1 MWALIKWY
9 QLVFCARAAGSKCRT
24 CYVKP
29 TKRGRIS
36 MYTDESG
43 HFTILHNSPDYISHS
58 PGVWH
63 DDNMSTSCWDHMN
76 VVTWKFPK
84 KKPLKLNFTIWEP
97 IRQEADSSQWLKCW
111 DDGCKF
117 MLIESQDYVRTL
129 FASPHMLT
137 NNHKQTFN
145 YGPTIL
151 KEHKRVKSSF
161 HSSWVQTGVDLIQ
174 YISPNHRFISNTAS
188 KYSQRV

>member
-1 MWALIKWY
+1 MIRSW
-9 QLVFCARAAGSKCRT
+9 FMSF
-24 CYVKP
+24 
-29 TKRGRIS
+29 
-36 MYTDESG
+36 DECCSLKVPKEKA
-43 HFTILHNSPDYISHS
+43 TQVNS
-58 PGVWH
+58 
-63 DDNMSTSCWDHMN
+63 
-76 VVTWKFPK
+76 
-84 KKPLKLNFTIWEP
+84 TIWEP

-145 YGPTIL
+145 YGPTIF
-151 KEHKRVKSSF
+151 KEQKRVKSSLQ
-161 HSSWVQTGVDLIQ
+161 SSWVQTGVWTQ

-188 KYSQRV
+188 KYSHRVKSDPWGRCLWHSCAGFLTSTSKVLVSCSA

>member
-76 VVTWKFPK
+76 NSPDITPLGSNNNISDWIMIHDPWALMNVVTWKFPK

-145 YGPTIL
+145 YGPANNI
-151 KEHKRVKSSF
+151 KGAEKS
-161 HSSWVQTGVDLIQ
+161 
-174 YISPNHRFISNTAS
+174 
-188 KYSQRV
+188 